1 MDRFKSRTVKYKDL
15 ADKPD
20 KVLMPDGTL
29 AYPSDDTLIR
39 VDEEGKPLDYSK
51 LAKGNYAE
59 VNEDGSY
66 TSVKQLPEIIV
77 TFTPKK
83 RFIEKVNDAV
93 TGFVNDNILMNKDN
107 IRGKNMEK
115 ALSTESGKKIIKDI
129 AEGQAIGGAAAI
141 AGATLPI
148 LEVLAPYIPEMV
160 GSYAGGKAVDLGVKA
175 FTDYNTWGEAVSD
188 ITGLPIWLA
197 EMTNLGSLYGGWKG
211 NWLKSNAP
219 SFKQFIYGD
228 GILDPKDIHDKALGF
243 SNLLRPKE
251 HWIFKGGFTPTNV
264 VMATANRIMP
274 FLSNIEKTPLRLIA
288 YQAGKRS
295 KGNASIGLKDIF
307 KNESSYIGTTI
318 AGEGKN
324 NLAFYLFRE
333 DPIIK
338 HTKWFKD
345 ISKKFV
351 PASKKYFKPISDD
364 VDYYKMDTVI
374 PQGDYINFDT
384 IEDLLAY
391 APINKPV
398 VKDTGMIIKLGD
410 KDYKIILGRNGNAA
424 GLIDDG
430 GHHKMEVFVDSKGEL
445 KQRHE
450 DIIDFDGLYAKNNAN
465 ILNLSNYIRTS
476 KQGHLM
482 NKAGTPFGLYGWN
495 RISIGGPKNRLYLNE
510 SDIPV
515 RFKSPYRKSTGL
527 NPVSIYKAQQGG
539 IIELLYTPQVKQDE
553 SPTLELP
560 DISIDIPFMDLDN
573 PFSDI
578 DVSDYRNTPE
588 YNKEEYDIDKTVE
601 STQIITDQTFDSAY
615 DAVEAQ
621 YPIASKYRT
630 LLTLI
635 AEQESGFNPHAKN
648 PNAPAY
654 GYFQFMQ
661 GDRWNNISEY
671 AGVDIN
677 TFLNNPEIQIKAAVD
692 LAQAF
697 ENSFTEEDIKKA
709 ESLGY
714 GMDSMIAGAWLAGA
728 GGVKKFIWEGINRD
742 DKHWSPEG
750 AGVSVKQIMDK
761 YA

>member
-1 MDRFKSRTVKYKDL
+1 MSRSVKYKDL
-15 ADKPD
+15 PDKYKPD

-39 VDEEGKPLDYSK
+39 VDEEGKPLDYSE
-51 LAKGNYAE
+51 LAKENYAE

-66 TSVKQLPEIIV
+66 TAVKQLPEIIV

-115 ALSTESGKKIIKDI
+115 VYKTISGKQTIDNIK
-129 AEGQAIGGAAAI
+129 EGQNIAAGMI
-141 AGATLPI
+141 ASTMAP
-148 LEVLAPYIPEMV
+148 LAVKAAVPYIPEVV
-160 GSYAGGKAVDLGVKA
+160 GSYIGGKAADLGVKA
-175 FTDYNTWGEAVSD
+175 TTDYNTWGEAVSNK
-188 ITGLPIWLA
+188 TGLPIWLA
-197 EMTNLGSLYGGWKG
+197 EMTNPGSWYGGAKFNFVKNKDLLSKTIKG
-211 NWLKSNAP
+211 DKELGWSK
-219 SFKQFIYGD
+219 
-228 GILDPKDIHDKALGF
+228 LDK
-243 SNLLRPKE
+243 N
-251 HWIFKGGFTPTNV
+251 HWILNGGATPSNI
-264 VMATANRIMP
+264 ALASINRVMP
-274 FLSNIEKTPLRLIA
+274 FLYSAEKTPLRWAA
-288 YQAGKRS
+288 YQIGKRS
-295 KGNASIGLKDIF
+295 KGNANLSLKDVF
-307 KNESSYIGTTI
+307 TNPSSYTGSIVE
-318 AGEGKN
+318 GEGKN
-324 NLAFYLFRE
+324 LLGMYLFGN

-338 HTKWFKD
+338 HTNWFKN
-345 ISKKFV
+345 IAKQ
-351 PASKKYFKPISDD
+351 FKPVSKRFFRKGEKPLEGMA
-364 VDYYKMDTVI
+364 YYKMDTAI
-374 PQGDYINFDT
+374 PEGNHIIFPNK
-384 IEDLLAY
+384 EDLLSY
-391 APINKPV
+391 NIVGKPSTKQLGFTVKTGNGKYSVMPMSGSNPIGPLDDV
-398 VKDTGMIIKLGD
+398 
-410 KDYKIILGRNGNAA
+410 GNH
-424 GLIDDG
+424 GTLFYYDR
-430 GHHKMEVFVDSKGEL
+430 KGQL
-445 KQRHE
+445 NQKSW
-450 DIIDFDGLYAKNNAN
+450 DIWDFDV
-465 ILNLSNYIRTS
+465 NLPENYKASNLRSAISTS
-476 KQGHLM
+476 KQAALM
-482 NKAGTPFGLYGWN
+482 RNAGTHIFTLGAHHPVMIGNKKVYSSLDKIPAYRLDPN
-495 RISIGGPKNRLYLNE
+495 SRIGATVL
-510 SDIPV
+510 
-515 RFKSPYRKSTGL
+515 
-527 NPVSIYKAQQGG
+527 QQGG
-539 IIELLYTPQVKQDE
+539 IIELLYTPSVKQDE
-553 SPTLELP
+553 PSTLELP

-578 DVSDYRNTPE
+578 DVSDYSTE
-588 YNKEEYDIDKTVE
+588 YNDIEENDYSFDE
-601 STQIITDQTFDSAY
+601 IITDQTFDSAY

-692 LAQAF
+692 LAEAF

-709 ESLGY
+709 KSLGY
-714 GMDSMIAGAWLAGA
+714 GMDSMIAGAWLAGP

>member
-1 MDRFKSRTVKYKDL
+1 MSRSVKYKDL
-15 ADKPD
+15 PDKYKPD

-29 AYPSDDTLIR
+29 AYPSDDTLIK

-66 TSVKQLPEIIV
+66 TAVKQLPEIIV

-83 RFIEKVNDAV
+83 RFVEKVND
-93 TGFVNDNILMNKDN
+93 FVNDNILMNKDN

-115 ALSTESGKKIIKDI
+115 VYKTISGKQTIDNIK
-129 AEGQAIGGAAAI
+129 EGQNIAAGMI
-141 AGATLPI
+141 ASTMAP
-148 LEVLAPYIPEMV
+148 LAVPYIPEIV
-160 GSYAGGKAVDLGVKA
+160 GSYVGGKAVDLGVKA
-175 FTDYNTWGEAVSD
+175 TTNYDTWGEAISD
-188 ITGLPIWLA
+188 KTGLPIWLA
-197 EMTNLGSLYGGWKG
+197 EMTNPGFWYGGAKFNFAKNKDLLSKTIKG
-211 NWLKSNAP
+211 DKELGWNKIDKNHWMINGGATPSN
-219 SFKQFIYGD
+219 I
-228 GILDPKDIHDKALGF
+228 ALA
-243 SNLLRPKE
+243 S
-251 HWIFKGGFTPTNV
+251 I
-264 VMATANRIMP
+264 NRVMP
-274 FLSNIEKTPLRLIA
+274 FLYSAEKTPLRWAA
-288 YQAGKRS
+288 YQIGKRS
-295 KGNASIGLKDIF
+295 KGNANLSLKDVF
-307 KNESSYIGTTI
+307 TNPSSYTGSIVE
-318 AGEGKN
+318 GEGKN
-324 NLAFYLFRE
+324 LLGMYLFGN
-333 DPIIK
+333 DPIVK
-338 HTKWFKD
+338 HTNWFKN
-345 ISKKFV
+345 I
-351 PASKKYFKPISDD
+351 AGQFKPVSKRFFRKGEKPLEGMT
-364 VDYYKMDTVI
+364 YYKMDTAI
-374 PQGDYINFDT
+374 PEGNHIIFPNK
-384 IEDLLAY
+384 EDLLSY
-391 APINKPV
+391 NIVGKPSTKQLGFTVKTGDGKYTVMPMPGSNPIGPLDDV
-398 VKDTGMIIKLGD
+398 
-410 KDYKIILGRNGNAA
+410 GNH
-424 GLIDDG
+424 GTLFYYDR
-430 GHHKMEVFVDSKGEL
+430 KGQL
-445 KQRHE
+445 NQKSW
-450 DIIDFDGLYAKNNAN
+450 DIWDFDVNLPENYKANNLRSA
-465 ILNLSNYIRTS
+465 ISTT
-476 KQGHLM
+476 KQAALM
-482 NKAGTPFGLYGWN
+482 RNAGTHIFTLGAHHPVMIGNKKVYSSLDKIPAYRLDPN
-495 RISIGGPKNRLYLNE
+495 SRIGATVL
-510 SDIPV
+510 
-515 RFKSPYRKSTGL
+515 
-527 NPVSIYKAQQGG
+527 QQGG
-539 IIELLYTPQVKQDE
+539 IIELLYTPPVKQDE
-553 SPTLELP
+553 PSTLELP
-560 DISIDIPFMDLDN
+560 DISIDIPFMDN

-578 DVSDYRNTPE
+578 DVSDYTPE
-588 YNKEEYDIDKTVE
+588 YNDIEADET

-692 LAQAF
+692 LAEAF

>member
-1 MDRFKSRTVKYKDL
+1 MSKSIKYKDL
-15 ADKPD
+15 PDKYKPD

-29 AYPSDDTLIR
+29 AYPSDDTLIK

-66 TSVKQLPEIIV
+66 TAVKQLPEIIV

-115 ALSTESGKKIIKDI
+115 VYKTISGKQTIDNIK
-129 AEGQAIGGAAAI
+129 EGQNIAAGMITSTMA
-141 AGATLPI
+141 P
-148 LEVLAPYIPEMV
+148 LAVKAAVPYIPEVV
-160 GSYAGGKAVDLGVKA
+160 GSYIGGKAADLGVKA
-175 FTDYNTWGEAVSD
+175 TTDYNTWGEAVSD
-188 ITGLPIWLA
+188 KTGLPIWLA
-197 EMTNLGSLYGGWKG
+197 EMTNPGSWYGGAKFNFVKNKDLLSKTIKG
-211 NWLKSNAP
+211 DKELGWSK
-219 SFKQFIYGD
+219 
-228 GILDPKDIHDKALGF
+228 LDK
-243 SNLLRPKE
+243 N
-251 HWIFKGGFTPTNV
+251 HWILNGGATPSNI
-264 VMATANRIMP
+264 ALASINRVMP
-274 FLSNIEKTPLRLIA
+274 FLYSAEKTPLRWAA
-288 YQAGKRS
+288 YQIGKRS
-295 KGNASIGLKDIF
+295 KGNANLSLKDVF
-307 KNESSYIGTTI
+307 TNPSSYTGSIVE
-318 AGEGKN
+318 GEGKN
-324 NLAFYLFRE
+324 LLGMYLFGN

-338 HTKWFKD
+338 HTNWFKN
-345 ISKKFV
+345 IAKQ
-351 PASKKYFKPISDD
+351 FKPVSKRFFRKGEKPLEGMA
-364 VDYYKMDTVI
+364 YYKMDTAI
-374 PQGDYINFDT
+374 PEGNHIIFPSK
-384 IEDLLAY
+384 EDLLSY
-391 APINKPV
+391 NIVGKPSTKQLGFTVKTGNGKYSVMPMSGSNPIGPLDDV
-398 VKDTGMIIKLGD
+398 
-410 KDYKIILGRNGNAA
+410 GNH
-424 GLIDDG
+424 GTLFYYDR
-430 GHHKMEVFVDSKGEL
+430 KGQL
-445 KQRHE
+445 NQKSW
-450 DIIDFDGLYAKNNAN
+450 DIWDFDV
-465 ILNLSNYIRTS
+465 NLPENYKASNLRSAISTT
-476 KQGHLM
+476 KQAALM
-482 NKAGTPFGLYGWN
+482 RNAGTHIFTLGAHHPVMIGNKKVYSSLDKIPAYRLDPN
-495 RISIGGPKNRLYLNE
+495 SRIGAVVL
-510 SDIPV
+510 
-515 RFKSPYRKSTGL
+515 
-527 NPVSIYKAQQGG
+527 QQGG
-539 IIELLYTPQVKQDE
+539 IIELLYTPPVKQDE
-553 SPTLELP
+553 QPTLELP
-560 DISIDIPFMDLDN
+560 DISIDIPFMDN

-578 DVSDYRNTPE
+578 DVSDYRSTPE
-588 YNKEEYDIDKTVE
+588 YNEDDIDKTIE

-635 AEQESGFNPHAKN
+635 AEQESGFNPYAKN

-661 GDRWNNISEY
+661 GDKWNNISEY

-692 LAQAF
+692 LAESF

-714 GMDSMIAGAWLAGA
+714 GMDSMIAGAWLAGP

>member
-1 MDRFKSRTVKYKDL
+1 MIKTKTIKYTDLPDKYKL
-15 ADKPD
+15 D

-66 TSVKQLPEIIV
+66 TAVKQLPEIIV

-115 ALSTESGKKIIKDI
+115 VYKTTSGKQIIDNIK
-129 AEGQAIGGAAAI
+129 EGQNISAGMVASTMAPLAVKAA
-141 AGATLPI
+141 L
-148 LEVLAPYIPEMV
+148 PYIPEMV
-160 GSYAGGKAVDLGVKA
+160 GSYVGGKAVDLGVKA
-175 FTDYNTWGEAVSD
+175 TTDYNTWGEAVSD
-188 ITGLPIWLA
+188 KTGLPIWLA
-197 EMTNLGSLYGGWKG
+197 EMTNPGSWYGGAKLNFAKSKDLLSKTIKG
-211 NWLKSNAP
+211 YKELGWSK
-219 SFKQFIYGD
+219 
-228 GILDPKDIHDKALGF
+228 LDKD
-243 SNLLRPKE
+243 
-251 HWIFKGGFTPTNV
+251 HWILNGGATPSNV
-264 VMATANRIMP
+264 ALASINRVMP
-274 FLSNIEKTPLRLIA
+274 FLYSAEKTPLRWAA
-288 YQAGKRS
+288 YQIGKRS
-295 KGNASIGLKDIF
+295 KGNANLSLKDVF
-307 KNESSYIGTTI
+307 TNPSSYTGSIVE
-318 AGEGKN
+318 GEGKN
-324 NLAFYLFRE
+324 LLGLYLFGN
-333 DPIIK
+333 DPIVK
-338 HTKWFKD
+338 HTNWFKN
-345 ISKKFV
+345 ISKQ
-351 PASKKYFKPISDD
+351 FKPVSKRFFRKGEKPLEGMT
-364 VDYYKMDTVI
+364 YYKMDTAI
-374 PQGDYINFDT
+374 PEGNHIVFPNK
-384 IEDLLAY
+384 EELLNYNIVGKPSTKQLGFTVKTGNGKYSVMPMPGAN
-391 APINKPV
+391 PIGPLDDV
-398 VKDTGMIIKLGD
+398 
-410 KDYKIILGRNGNAA
+410 GNH
-424 GLIDDG
+424 GTLFYYDR
-430 GHHKMEVFVDSKGEL
+430 KGQL
-445 KQRHE
+445 NQKSW
-450 DIIDFDGLYAKNNAN
+450 DIWDFDV
-465 ILNLSNYIRTS
+465 NLPENYKASNLRSAISTT
-476 KQGHLM
+476 KQAALM
-482 NKAGTPFGLYGWN
+482 RNAGTHVFTLG
-495 RISIGGPKNRLYLNE
+495 
-510 SDIPV
+510 
-515 RFKSPYRKSTGL
+515 TH
-527 NPVSIYKAQQGG
+527 NPVMIGNKKVYSSLDKIPIYRLDPNSRIGATVLQQGG

-553 SPTLELP
+553 PPTLELP

-573 PFSDI
+573 TFSDI

-750 AGVSVKQIMDK
+750 AGVSVKQIMNK